1 MKKKT
6 FKKII
11 IEYQEYLSDIKFVRR
26 HYTVEKNANYV
37 FVGQRRVGKTYFMYQ
52 IITDLI
58 KSGIKKEQILY
69 INFEDERLLELKTE
83 DLQLIIESYKELFDL
98 KPILFFDEIQN
109 VKNWEKFV
117 RRLSDQKY
125 RIYITGSNAE
135 LLSKEIASTLGG
147 RFLVKKIHGLF
158 FKEFLEFK
166 NVKLQKNFEYKEQK
180 YQIIK
185 LFEDFFYYG
194 GFPETINFK
203 NKKEYLSNLY
213 QKVFYGDIV
222 SRYKVNNNFALKL
235 LIKKI
240 AENTNDAT
248 SFNRLKNIIKSAGV
262 NVGTTTLINYFSYLE
277 DAFFI
282 YDIKN
287 YNSKFAEKK
296 SIKKFYFADNGIL
309 NLFLLEPESKLI
321 ETLVFN
327 TLRAKYSSENIY
339 YYRDKFEIDFYLPK
353 KELIQVSYDLKFEKT
368 RNREINAILKAKDEL
383 KASKYTIITY
393 NEEEIIEIQN
403 TKIEVVPVWKWVL
416 KF

>member
-1 MKKKT
+1 MKKEH
-6 FKKII
+6 FKQII
-11 IEYQEYLSDIKFVRR
+11 IEYQEYLSDIKFIRR
-26 HYTVEKNANYV
+26 HYAVEKNANYV
-37 FVGQRRVGKTYFMYQ
+37 FVGQRRVGKTYFMFQ
-52 IITDLI
+52 IIEDLI
-58 KSGIKKEQILY
+58 KSGTDKEQILY
-69 INFEDERLLELKTE
+69 INFEDERLLELKTK
-83 DLQLIIESYKELFDL
+83 DLQLIIESYKELYDL

-135 LLSKEIASTLGG
+135 LLSKEIATTLGG
-147 RFLVKKIHGLF
+147 RFLIKEIHSLS
-158 FKEFLEFK
+158 FKEFLDFK
-166 NVKLQKNFEYKEQK
+166 SIKLQENFEFKEQK

-185 LFEDFFYYG
+185 LFEEYFYYG

-248 SFNRLKNIIKSAGV
+248 SFNRLKNVIKAVGV
-262 NVGTTTLINYFSYLE
+262 NVGTNTLINYFTYLE

-287 YNSKFAEKK
+287 YNSKFAEKE

-309 NLFLLEPESKLI
+309 NLFLLEPESKLL

-327 TLRAKYSSENIY
+327 TLRTKYKSENIY
-339 YYRDKFEIDFYLPK
+339 YYRDKIEIDFYLPK
-353 KELIQVSYDLKFEKT
+353 KELIQVSYDLQYEKT
-368 RNREINAILKAKDEL
+368 RNRKINAILKAKDEL

-393 NEEEIIEIQN
+393 NEEEIIEIKN
-403 TKIEVVPVWKWVL
+403 TKIELIPVWKWVL

>member
-11 IEYQEYLSDIKFVRR
+11 IEYQEYLSDIKLVRR

-69 INFEDERLLELKTE
+69 INFEDERLLELKTD

-147 RFLVKKIHGLF
+147 RFLVKEIHGLC

-248 SFNRLKNIIKSAGV
+248 SFNRLKNIIKAVGV
-262 NVGTTTLINYFSYLE
+262 NVGTSTLINYFSYLE

-287 YNSKFAEKK
+287 YNSKFAEKE

-339 YYRDKFEIDFYLPK
+339 YYRDKIEIDFYLPK

-383 KASKYTIITY
+383 KATKYTIITY